1 MAGLF
6 FALQFFVGLLVVRIR
21 KINQSHISRTRIH
34 QDIGGFEV
42 GQNVFELVKQP
53 NPVHHLAQDRNQF
66 PQPPLQRVVFGELF
80 QVHWHIFHF
89 LVHVERCLV
98 VGGCGEHTLVESAVD
113 KEFTI
118 GGQCAFALHAS
129 FEFVEQPFVRCNVF
143 EVSFGCHHFD
153 HPMF

>member
-1 MAGLF
+1 MTGLF
-6 FALQFFVGLLVVRIR
+6 FALQFFVGLLVVRFR
-21 KINQSHISRTRIH
+21 EINQSYISRVRIH

-42 GQNVFELVKQP
+42 GQNVFEVVEQP
-53 NPVHHLAQDRNQF
+53 NPVHHLAQDGNQF

-113 KEFTI
+113 EEFTI
-118 GGQCAFALHAS
+118 RAPCGFAFDAS

-143 EVSFGCHHFD
+143 EVSFGRHHFD